1 MEMPKPGLLVIDKPT
16 GPTSHDIVNIVRRGT
31 QIRKVGHTGTLD
43 PYASGVLLILLG
55 SATRLAEYLLEVDKE
70 YLATIRFGAATSTF
84 DAAGRIT
91 ATRPFTFREETLAAK
106 MQTFI
111 GERLQVPPV
120 YSAIKIGGRKAY
132 DMARAGE
139 DVEMAPR
146 KVHIYEL
153 ALLRWES
160 PNAVVRVRCS
170 RGTYIRSI
178 AHDIG
183 EAMGSHAHLV
193 TLRRIRL
200 GPFSVEHATPLEELK
215 RRFLEGTWEK
225 IAMPASAILEGWPT
239 VQLTAEEADKLRN
252 GIAIPAPE
260 GTTGRAR
267 AIAPEGE
274 LLAVLEVDPKAG
286 TWQPRKVFG
295 DL

>member
-1 MEMPKPGLLVIDKPT
+1 MPKPGLLVIDKPT

-55 SATRLAEYLLEVDKE
+55 SVTRLAEYLLEVDKE
-70 YLATIRFGAATSTF
+70 YLATIRFGTATSTF
-84 DAAGRIT
+84 DAAGRVT
-91 ATRPFTFREETLAAK
+91 ATRPFTFREESLEAKLA
-106 MQTFI
+106 TFV

-139 DVEMAPR
+139 EIEMAPR

-193 TLRRIRL
+193 SLRRIRL
-200 GPFSVEHATPLEELK
+200 GPFSVERATPVEELK

-225 IAMPASAILEGWPT
+225 AAMPASAVLEGWET
-239 VQLTAEEADKLRN
+239 VQLTAEDAEKIRN
-252 GIAIPAPE
+252 GIAVPSPQGSA
-260 GTTGRAR
+260 GRAR
-267 AIAPEGE
+267 AIAPDGE
-274 LLAVLEVDPKAG
+274 LLAVLEADPVAG
-286 TWQPRKVFG
+286 TWQPKKVFI

>member
-1 MEMPKPGLLVIDKPT
+1 MLKPGLLVIDKPT

-43 PYASGVLLILLG
+43 PYASGVLLVLLG
-55 SATRLAEYLLEVDKE
+55 SVTRLAEYLLEVDKE
-70 YLATIRFGAATSTF
+70 YLATIRFGTATSTY

-91 ATRPFTFREETLAAK
+91 ATRPFTFREETLEAK
-106 MQTFI
+106 LATFV

-120 YSAIKIGGRKAY
+120 YSAIKMGGRKAY

-139 DVEMAPR
+139 EIEMAPR
-146 KVHIYEL
+146 KVNIYEL

-193 TLRRIRL
+193 SLRRIRL
-200 GPFSVEHATPLEELK
+200 GPFSVERATPLDELK

-225 IAMPASAILEGWPT
+225 AAMPASAVLEGWET
-239 VQLTAEEADKLRN
+239 VQLTAEEAEKIRN
-252 GIAIPAPE
+252 GIAVQAPQ
-260 GTTGRAR
+260 GSAGRAR
-267 AIAPEGE
+267 AIAPDGE
-274 LLAVLEVDPKAG
+274 LLAVLEADPVAG
-286 TWQPRKVFG
+286 MWQPKKVFI

>member
-1 MEMPKPGLLVIDKPT
+1 M
-16 GPTSHDIVNIVRRGT
+16 
-31 QIRKVGHTGTLD
+31 
-43 PYASGVLLILLG
+43 LLILLG
-55 SATRLAEYLLEVDKE
+55 AVTRLAEYLLEVDKE
-70 YLATIRFGAATSTF
+70 YLATIRFGTATSTF
-84 DAAGRIT
+84 DAAGRVT
-91 ATRPFTFREETLAAK
+91 ATRPFTFREESLEAKLA
-106 MQTFI
+106 TFV

-139 DVEMAPR
+139 EIEMAPR

-193 TLRRIRL
+193 SLRRIRL
-200 GPFSVEHATPLEELK
+200 GPFSVERATPVEELK

-225 IAMPASAILEGWPT
+225 AAMPASAVLEGWET
-239 VQLTAEEADKLRN
+239 VQLTAEEAVKIRN
-252 GIAIPAPE
+252 GIAVPAPQ
-260 GTTGRAR
+260 GSAGRAR
-267 AIAPEGE
+267 AIAPDGE
-274 LLAVLEVDPKAG
+274 LLAVLEADPVAG
-286 TWQPRKVFG
+286 TWQPKKVFI

>member
-1 MEMPKPGLLVIDKPT
+1 MPKPGLLIIDKPT
-16 GPTSHDIVNIVRRGT
+16 GPTSHDIVNVVRRGT

-70 YLATIRFGAATSTF
+70 YLATIRFGAATSTY

-91 ATRPFTFREETLAAK
+91 ATRPFTFREESLEAK

-139 DVEMAPR
+139 EVEMAPR

-160 PNAVVRVRCS
+160 PNALVRVRCS

-215 RRFLEGTWEK
+215 RRFLENTWEK
-225 IAMPASAILEGWPT
+225 ISMPASAILEGWTT
-239 VQLTAEEADKLRN
+239 VQLTAEEAEKLRN
-252 GIAIPAPE
+252 GIAIPAAE
-260 GTTGRAR
+260 GSTGRAR

-274 LLAVLEVDPKAG
+274 LVAVLELDPETG

>member
-1 MEMPKPGLLVIDKPT
+1 MSKPGLLVIDKPT
-16 GPTSHDIVNIVRRGT
+16 GPTSHDIVNIVRRGA

-84 DAAGRIT
+84 DASGPIT
-91 ATRPFTFREETLAAK
+91 ATRPFTFREETLEAK
-106 MQTFI
+106 MQTFV
-111 GERLQVPPV
+111 GERLQVPPI
-120 YSAIKIGGRKAY
+120 YSAIKVGGRKAY
-132 DMARAGE
+132 DLARSGE
-139 DVEMAPR
+139 EVELTPR

-183 EAMGSHAHLV
+183 EAMESHAHLV

-200 GPFSVEHATPLEELK
+200 GPFSVERATPLEELK

-225 IAMPASAILEGWPT
+225 IAMPASAILEGWAT
-239 VQLTAEEADKLRN
+239 VQLTAEETEKLRN
-252 GIAIPAPE
+252 GIAIPAPA
-260 GTTGRAR
+260 GATGRAR
-267 AIAPEGE
+267 AITPDGE
-274 LLAVLEVDPKAG
+274 LLAVVEVDPAAQ
-286 TWQPRKVFG
+286 TWQPRKVLG